1 MKHYFLGTA
10 MAVMMSTTVTA
21 ATPMARQ
28 ADVFLK
34 KSLLVPAS
42 PDLINQR
49 CTAALDLATRMKAS
63 LEGRSGPAG
72 VDTDFADYDALSDL
86 VNDSANEIYLVSQT
100 HPDKDIR
107 DTAEGCVQKL
117 SAFAAGLT
125 LSRPIYARL
134 SAIDAST
141 LDHQTSYVL
150 NDVLIDFRLAG
161 VDRDDATRAKV
172 EKLQN
177 EITDIGLTFAR
188 NIREQKGELV
198 LKSTDD
204 LAGLPEDYL
213 DTHKPGTDGL
223 IRISTDYPD
232 AMPIFEFADKEA
244 TRKAL
249 YMVFQN
255 RAWPANEAVLKS
267 LLEKR
272 QELAGLLGFPNYASL
287 ATKDKMIGSPQHAL
301 AFLEEVNVAAKDGA
315 AADLAQLLARQQQF
329 DPTATQVMPWSNSY
343 LQNRLRKE
351 KYDVDSAVVRTYFTY
366 QKAKDGIFALVRDLF
381 GADIRPWNTPVWDKS
396 VSAYELYDQG
406 RLVGRFYL
414 DMHPR
419 EGKYSHAAQFDIRT
433 GLADRTIPVAALICN
448 FPATGPMDHDDVETF
463 LHEFGHL
470 LHNLYSGHQRY
481 SLQSM
486 NAIPRDFIEAPSQ
499 LLEEWVWDYDT
510 LKGFASNAQGE
521 PIPEALVEKMNAARR
536 FGEAMRWKTQLAYSA
551 ISLAYYTE
559 PAQSID
565 LAELWKDKISTY
577 GVMPYVPGTHPYA
590 SFGHLDGYSAVYYTY
605 VWSKAIALDL
615 FTRFKQAG
623 IRNREVA
630 LSYRKAVLDPGG
642 SADPND
648 YIRNFLGRPLSTA
661 AFKEELKA
669 GQTHGFPGAGK

>member
-1 MKHYFLGTA
+1 MKRHFFGA
-10 MAVMMSTTVTA
+10 MMAVTMSTTATAEVPVTA
-21 ATPMARQ
+21 QVDAL
-28 ADVFLK
+28 LK
-34 KSLLVPAS
+34 QSLLVPAS
-42 PDLINQR
+42 SDVIEQR
-49 CTAALDLATRMKAS
+49 CTATLDLAARLKAG
-63 LEGRSGPAG
+63 LEARSGHASA
-72 VDTDFADYDALSDL
+72 DTDFAEYDALSDL
-86 VNDSANEIYLVSQT
+86 VNDSAGEIYLVSQT
-100 HPDKDIR
+100 HPDKGIR
-107 DTAEGCVQKL
+107 DTAEACVQKL
-117 SAFAAGLT
+117 SAFASALT

-134 SAIDAST
+134 SAIEASK
-141 LDHQTSYVL
+141 LDDKTAYVV
-150 NDVLIDFRLAG
+150 NDVLVDFRLAG
-161 VDRDDATRAKV
+161 VDRDDATRARV

-198 LKSTDD
+198 LKSADD
-204 LAGLPEDYL
+204 LAGLPQDYL
-213 DTHKPGTDGL
+213 DSHKPGPDGL
-223 IRISTDYPD
+223 IRITTDYPD
-232 AMPIFEFADKEA
+232 AMPIFEFAEKEA
-244 TRKAL
+244 TRKAM

-267 LLEKR
+267 LLAKR
-272 QELAGLLGFPNYASL
+272 QELARLLGFPDYASL
-287 ATKDKMIGSPQHAL
+287 ATRDKMIGSPQRASE
-301 AFLEEVNVAAKDGA
+301 FLEEVNDAARDAA
-315 AADLAQLLARQQQF
+315 AADLAQLLARQKQIE
-329 DPTATQVMPWSNSY
+329 PGATQVMPWSNSY

-351 KYDVDSAVVRTYFTY
+351 KYDVDSAVIRTYFTY

-433 GLADRTIPVAALICN
+433 GLAGRTIPVAALICN

-510 LKGFASNAQGE
+510 LRGFASNVEGE
-521 PIPEALVEKMNAARR
+521 PIPKALVEKMNAARR

-559 PAQSID
+559 PAEVID
-565 LAELWKDKISTY
+565 LAELWKDKINTY

-630 LSYRKAVLDPGG
+630 LSYRRAVLDPGG

-669 GQTHGFPGAGK
+669 EQSNGLPVTGK